1 VGVCQV
7 TTGEAWNGIMHDLER
22 GGSQGQVWAARTY
35 FISFYTVTAFVFM
48 KLFIAVILD
57 TMACG

>member
-1 VGVCQV
+1 
-7 TTGEAWNGIMHDLER
+7 MHDLER

-57 TMACG
+57 NFSHCFNREGEL